1 MISEDLPAFS
11 RRCLQRLSAL
21 FFGLGEAR
29 YRRDRVR
36 LGVGE
41 ADVARRQFRWADAV
55 AGYRAYLASR
65 PADAG
70 IVVRLVQ
77 TLISAD
83 RVGEARDA
91 LEAGRAAAPRSPAL
105 ERAGIELAQAE
116 ARGSVPA
123 FDAGAATP
131 EPPGVS
137 TVSTGSVLMTAP
149 GVTARPEAQ
158 AWLNHALATSGAVA
172 VYADH
177 WMGPEAGGWGGA
189 PVLFGAAHVE
199 DLATTPTP
207 PAMALF
213 SAGAVPATDEE
224 IRQALIGA
232 FKAGPVL
239 HLPLI
244 LADAPWSRPCGLPST
259 PTNEEAEPTSRI
271 LIIVPTRDEGGVLK
285 TMVDSLRATARRPDL
300 IDIVVVD
307 NGSRDP
313 EALSLLNAWQA
324 QGLAEVLRIDEPFN
338 WSDLNNRAA
347 AGRTQDLL
355 LFINNDMVMLSQ
367 DWDARLRAHL
377 SRPEAGVV
385 GARLIYPAGN
395 IQHAGM
401 ALGVLDAAGRPL
413 GPLHEGLGASGDDR
427 GPMDR
432 WVRSRPAA
440 AVTGAFMAVR
450 RAVFE
455 RAGGFDATTF
465 PVSCNDVDF
474 CLRVRA
480 LGLSVL
486 YAADIELVHDESH
499 SRGHD
504 DDPVRQARADAEKAA
519 LIEIWGD
526 DAQRDPSRSPWWV
539 AHQVSIFHGLRAPS
553 RNAVMAEIARGA
565 DVWRTNRRSGAGQAE
580 PSVEVP

>member
-1 MISEDLPAFS
+1 MTKDRPPLARNWIDALRQVWSDARAA
-11 RRCLQRLSAL
+11 RR
-21 FFGLGEAR
+21 E
-29 YRRDRVR
+29 RDRAR
-36 LGVGE
+36 LGVGG
-41 ADVARRQFRWADAV
+41 ADRARRQFRWAEA
-55 AGYRAYLASR
+55 ATGYRTYLASH

-70 IVVRLVQ
+70 IVVRLIQ
-77 TLISAD
+77 TLVSA
-83 RVGEARDA
+83 GELAEAREA
-91 LEAGRAAAPRSPAL
+91 LQTGLDAAPLSPAL
-105 ERAGIELAQAE
+105 ARAGIELAQAE
-116 ARGSVPA
+116 VRGSVPA

-131 EPPGVS
+131 EPPVALAGS
-137 TVSTGSVLMTAP
+137 PASVLRTAP
-149 GVTARPEAQ
+149 GVTVRAGAG
-158 AWLNHALATSGAVA
+158 AWLDYALATTGAVA

-177 WMGPEAGGWGGA
+177 WMQSGQEGREGG
-189 PVLFGAAHVE
+189 PVLFGAAHID

-213 SAGAVPATDEE
+213 SAEAVPVNEGD
-224 IRQALIGA
+224 IRQALIDA
-232 FKAGPVL
+232 FEAGPVL

-244 LADAPWSRPCGLPST
+244 LADAPWSRPCGLPGM
-259 PTNEEAEPTSRI
+259 PTSQTAESTSRI
-271 LIIVPTRDEGGVLK
+271 LAIVPTRDEGEVLK
-285 TMVDSLRATARRPDL
+285 AMIDSLRATARHPNL

-313 EALSLLNAWQA
+313 ETLSLLNAWQA

-338 WSDLNNRAA
+338 WSHLNNRAA
-347 AGRTQDLL
+347 AGRTQDLF

-377 SRPEAGVV
+377 SRPDAGVV

-413 GPLHEGLGASGDDR
+413 GPLHEGLGASGADR
-427 GPMDR
+427 GPIDR

-480 LGLSVL
+480 LGLTVL

-499 SRGHD
+499 TRGHD

-553 RNAVMAEIARGA
+553 KDAVMAEIARGA
-565 DVWRTNRRSGAGQAE
+565 DVWRTNRRQA
-580 PSVEVP
+580 PVRPNRP